1 MVAASSRPPRR
12 HPKGRVVAFDP
23 PISTAADAETAFGAI
38 LAGGRLASRPLT
50 GVICSP
56 TLSSGGAATHM
67 RLIDERVAALEAIV
81 IR

>member
-1 MVAASSRPPRR
+1 MVAAGSRPPRR

-23 PISTAADAETAFGAI
+23 PISTAADTETAFGAI

-50 GVICSP
+50 GVIYIIKRRSE
-56 TLSSGGAATHM
+56 ATHM